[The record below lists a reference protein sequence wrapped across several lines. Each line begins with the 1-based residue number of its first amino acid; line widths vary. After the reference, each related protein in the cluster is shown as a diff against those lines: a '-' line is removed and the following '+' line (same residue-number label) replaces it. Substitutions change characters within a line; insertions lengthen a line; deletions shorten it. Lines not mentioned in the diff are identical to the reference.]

1 VINIDSSDGERV
13 YNAMDQDG
21 YIIVREAFTPE
32 FCALVMRRFWRRL
45 DEQRAD
51 SDGQIERLESLQDM
65 MNARPNTYYKDP
77 QCPQSFAIYNDE
89 MLDYL
94 LREAQPEL
102 SALLGFYLA
111 PTYVYAR
118 IYQPG
123 EVLERHI
130 DREACEFSV
139 TLTLGYE
146 GEVWPIHIGDSGPL
160 LLEPGD
166 IAIYLGHQVEHW
178 RKEYREGRW
187 QAQAFLHYVNAQG
200 PLREFAGDNRPGG
213 RPMPGTEDDKP

>member
-1 VINIDSSDGERV
+1 MINIDSSDGERV
-13 YNAMDQDG
+13 FEAMDAHG
-21 YIIVREAFTPE
+21 YAVVRQAFTPE
-32 FCALVMRRFWRRL
+32 ICALVTRRL
-45 DEQRAD
+45 RRRLEEQRAN
-51 SDGQIERLESLQDM
+51 SGGNIGRLESLQDM
-65 MNARPNTYYKDP
+65 MKARADTFYQDP

-89 MLDYL
+89 MLNYL
-94 LREAQPEL
+94 LHEAQPEL
-102 SALLGFYLA
+102 SALLGFRLA

-160 LLEPGD
+160 RLEPGD
-166 IAIYLGHQVEHW
+166 IAIYLGHRVEHW
-178 RKEYREGRW
+178 REEYREGRW
-187 QAQAFLHYVNAQG
+187 QAQAFFHYVNTQG

-213 RPMPGTEDDKP
+213 RPVPTIEEDTA

>member
-13 YNAMDQDG
+13 FEAIHRHG
-21 YIIVREAFTPE
+21 YAVVREAFTPE
-32 FCALVMRRFWRRL
+32 FCALVTRRFWRRL
-45 DEQRAD
+45 DEQRA
-51 SDGQIERLESLQDM
+51 SNGGLIRRYETSEDM
-65 MNARPNTYYKDP
+65 MHGKFDAFHHDP
-77 QCPQSFAIYNDE
+77 QCPLSYAIYKDE

-94 LREAQPEL
+94 LREAGPEL
-102 SALLGFYLA
+102 SALLGYRLA

-166 IAIYLGHQVEHW
+166 IAIYLGHRVEHW
-178 RKEYREGRW
+178 REVYSEGRW

-213 RPMPGTEDDKP
+213 WPMPGAEDDKP